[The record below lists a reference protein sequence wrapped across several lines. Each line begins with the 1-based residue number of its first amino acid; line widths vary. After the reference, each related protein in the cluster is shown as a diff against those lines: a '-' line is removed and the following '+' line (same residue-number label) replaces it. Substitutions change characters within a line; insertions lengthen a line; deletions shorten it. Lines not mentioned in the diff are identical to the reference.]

1 MRPVIGVSGKLI
13 APDGVT
19 GVYLGGGYTN
29 GLAEVGAIP
38 LVIPYLEKEEDVR
51 DLAQRLDGLL
61 LSGGVDMGAIQLG
74 EEPIPGQGEV
84 CPERDWI
91 ETILFDEMQK
101 QGKPVLGICRG
112 MQVVNALLGGKL
124 YQDLPSQKEGAL
136 VQHSQ
141 KAPHWYPSHHVTIE
155 PGTLLHEV
163 FGTERLAV
171 NTYHHQA
178 VKSAAPG
185 LIVSA
190 VADDGVIEAIERP
203 EGDGPYL
210 VGVQWHPELMWGKNR
225 LFLRIFDSFVE
236 AAKARYAAA
245 QK

>member
-1 MRPVIGVSGKLI
+1 VRPMIGVSGKLVK
-13 APDGVT
+13 PDNVT
-19 GVYLGGGYTN
+19 GVYLGEGYTN
-29 GLAEVGAIP
+29 GLAEAGAIP

-51 DLAQRLDGLL
+51 ALAQRLDGLL

-74 EEPIPGQGEV
+74 EEPIPAQGEV

-112 MQVVNALLGGKL
+112 MQVINALLGGSL
-124 YQDLPSQKEGAL
+124 YQDLPSQKEGKL
-136 VQHSQ
+136 IQHSQ
-141 KAPHWYPSHHVTIE
+141 KAPHWYASHHVTITE
-155 PGTLLHEV
+155 GTQLHAI
-163 FGTERLAV
+163 FGSERLAV

-178 VKSAAPG
+178 VKEPAPG

-190 VADDGVIEAIERP
+190 VADDGVVEAIERP

-210 VGVQWHPELMWGKNR
+210 VGVQWHPELMWGKNP
-225 LFLRIFDSFVE
+225 LFLNLFESFVQ
-236 AAKARYAAA
+236 ACRSKAMV
-245 QK
+245 